1 MADTDEG
8 LYVYLVVLW
17 IAFFG
22 FGMVAFPSRAPIT
35 RRSKQLGGLVF
46 VLLVLDSAR
55 RLA

>member
-17 IAFFG
+17 IAF